1 MPTMDAVDKCRPFL
15 VGIRGVR
22 QFPLYDR
29 LQATVAS
36 MSGRFTNLGKLLYIE
51 AVQGDAS
58 AHHFGGILKARHG
71 NRRSSGKGNKMERYE
86 NGDAAVNK
94 ATANED
100 F

>member
-1 MPTMDAVDKCRPFL
+1 MDAVDKCRPFL

-22 QFPLYDR
+22 Q
-29 LQATVAS
+29 AIVAS

-58 AHHFGGILKARHG
+58 GSAHHFGGILKARHG
-71 NRRSSGKGNKMERYE
+71 NRRSSGKGNKKERYE
-86 NGDAAVNK
+86 NDDAAVNK